1 MTGLKSKKQAHS
13 KAQSHLTKYL
23 SILDVS
29 PRWTWP
35 FFDGGFDR
43 PEAEKKSTFKSTKSF
58 DDVLINIKT

>member
-1 MTGLKSKKQAHS
+1 MTYIVDFLACPNPNPNPK
-13 KAQSHLTKYL
+13 KYL

-43 PEAEKKSTFKSTKSF
+43 PEAEKTSIFKSTKSF